1 MRFRNKGYRHALKMP
16 ASRMEGRRADIHKYS
31 QRGQEQDACLEAT
44 SESACVTKETH
55 SSLSEQARQALQ
67 AGQGLLPEIGW
78 WLAWQTLL
86 FTHVAQSC
94 HRECPTRLC
103 LRADFFLSVQDVVLI
118 NDMLSQTLFLSVIR

>member
-1 MRFRNKGYRHALKMP
+1 
-16 ASRMEGRRADIHKYS
+16 MEGRRADIHKYS

-55 SSLSEQARQALQ
+55 LSLSEQARQALQ

-86 FTHVAQSC
+86 FSHVAPSC
-94 HRECPTRLC
+94 H
-103 LRADFFLSVQDVVLI
+103 
-118 NDMLSQTLFLSVIR
+118 

>member
-1 MRFRNKGYRHALKMP
+1 MPLKCQHQEWK
-16 ASRMEGRRADIHKYS
+16 AEGQTFIS
-31 QRGQEQDACLEAT
+31 IQEQDACLEAT

-67 AGQGLLPEIGW
+67 AGQDLLLEIGW

-94 HRECPTRLC
+94 H
-103 LRADFFLSVQDVVLI
+103 
-118 NDMLSQTLFLSVIR
+118 